1 MDAQIIVA
9 LATPPGR
16 SAIGV
21 IRMSGSGCLALLN
34 RCFKGANLEKVEGNT
49 IHYGWITEGDSIIDE
64 VMVSVFKA
72 PKSYTKEDSA
82 EIAGHGSPFLLKR
95 ILERLIHEGATLAG
109 PGEFTMRAFAH
120 GRFDLAQAEAV
131 ADLIAADSDA
141 QKDLALNQLRGG
153 VSHDIALLRDEL
165 IQFASLIELE
175 LDFSEEDVAFADRSA
190 LLLLIEK
197 IRNRMQELMQGF
209 QWGNALKEGV
219 PVAIVGMPNA
229 GKSTLL
235 NALLNE
241 ERALVSDI
249 PGTTRDV
256 IEEVLHIDG
265 ISFRFIDTA
274 GYRDTQDVVEA
285 MGIERT
291 LERLKSATVVLWIM
305 DGTEDPE
312 LKIRLGNE
320 MSSVGKTVIAIRN
333 KADQFQSNAGTMMDG
348 QLLISAK
355 ERWGLDVLKA
365 ELLRQAL
372 ALKTDGALVS
382 NIRHYE
388 SLKKADEALDRVSAA
403 LLLDISGEL
412 LAADIREALHQLG
425 LITGQI
431 TTDDLLE
438 SIFSRFC
445 IGK

>member
-1 MDAQIIVA
+1 MNQSVIAA

-21 IRMSGSGCLALLN
+21 IRISGTGSIALLN
-34 RCFKGANLEKVEGNT
+34 RCFKGTNLEEVPGNT
-49 IHYGWITEGDSIIDE
+49 LHYGWITDGSTLIDE
-64 VMVSVFKA
+64 VMVAIFRA

-82 EIAGHGSPFLLKR
+82 EISGHGSPFLLKR
-95 ILERLIHEGATLAG
+95 ILERLIQEGATLAG
-109 PGEFTMRAFAH
+109 PGEFTMRAFAN

-141 QKDLALNQLRGG
+141 QKDLALSQLRGG

-175 LDFSEEDVAFADRSA
+175 LDFSEEDVEFADRSA
-190 LLLLIEK
+190 LLRLIEK
-197 IRNRMQELMQGF
+197 IRTRMQELMQGF

-265 ISFRFIDTA
+265 IGFRFIDTA
-274 GYRDTQDVVEA
+274 GYRDTEDVVEA

-291 LERLKSATVVLWIM
+291 LERLKAATVVLWVM
-305 DGTEDPE
+305 DGTEDAA
-312 LKIRLGNE
+312 LKERLGAE
-320 MSSVGKTVIAIRN
+320 MKAVGKTVIALRN
-333 KADQFQSNAGTMMDG
+333 KADQYALSAGTMMND
-348 QLLISAK
+348 QLIISAK

-372 ALKTDGALVS
+372 AQKTDGALVS
-382 NIRHYE
+382 NVRHYE
-388 SLKKADEALDRVSAA
+388 ALKNADAALDRVTAA
-403 LLLDISGEL
+403 LGLGVSGEL
-412 LAADIREALHQLG
+412 LAADIREALFQLG

-438 SIFSRFC
+438 SIFTRFC

>member
-1 MDAQIIVA
+1 MDSKIIVA

-34 RCFKGANLEKVEGNT
+34 RCFKGANLEKVPGNT
-49 IHYGWITEGDSIIDE
+49 IHYGWITEDDSMIDE
-64 VMVSVFKA
+64 VMISIFKA

-82 EIAGHGSPFLLKR
+82 EISGHGSPFLLKR

-153 VSHDIALLRDEL
+153 VSHDIAILRDEL

-197 IRNRMQELMQGF
+197 IRTRMQELMQGF

-241 ERALVSDI
+241 ERALVSDV

-274 GYRDTQDVVEA
+274 GYRDTRDVVEA

-312 LKIRLGNE
+312 LKIRLKTE
-320 MSSVGKTVIAIRN
+320 MNTAGKTVIAIRN
-333 KADQFQSNAGTMMDG
+333 KADQFQSSAGTMMDG

-388 SLKKADEALDRVSAA
+388 SLKKADEALDRVSSA
-403 LLLDISGEL
+403 LLMDVSGEL
-412 LAADIREALHQLG
+412 LAADIRESLHQLG

-438 SIFSRFC
+438 SIFTRFC